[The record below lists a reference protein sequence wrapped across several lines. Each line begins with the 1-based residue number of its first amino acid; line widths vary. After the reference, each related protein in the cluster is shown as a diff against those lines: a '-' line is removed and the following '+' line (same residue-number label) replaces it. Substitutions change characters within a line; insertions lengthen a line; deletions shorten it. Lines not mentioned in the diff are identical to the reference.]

1 LEEVMKTLITGG
13 AGFIGTNTANR
24 LLEDGEPVVILDN
37 LSRPGSEKNLAWLQ
51 AHHPEVEF
59 VKADVRNAADLKA
72 ALSAHAPFDAVI
84 HLAAQ
89 VAVTTSVVDPRLDF
103 EINALGTL
111 NVLESIRSLD
121 INPALLF
128 TSTNTVYGEMS
139 GQAVVEEATRYR
151 YADLEYGIDETAP
164 LDFHSPYGCSKGTA
178 DQYVHDYH
186 RIYGLRTIVFRNSCI
201 YGPRQFGIE
210 DQGWLAWFVIAARLG
225 RPITIY
231 GDGKQVRD
239 VLFVD
244 DLIRAM
250 RSAIEHIDVTAG
262 QVYNMGGGAENSLS
276 VWREFG
282 PMLEALAGSSI
293 DVDYKDWRPG
303 DQKIYISDVRRAHQV
318 FDWSPKVGAEDGLRR
333 LFEWVDANVE
343 LFQA

>member
-1 LEEVMKTLITGG
+1 MRTLITGG
-13 AGFIGTNTANR
+13 AGFIGANTANR
-24 LLEDGEPVVILDN
+24 LLEDGESVVILDN

-51 AHHPEVEF
+51 ANHPDVEF
-59 VKADVRNAADLKA
+59 VKTDVRNAADLTA
-72 ALSAHAPFDAVI
+72 ALSTHAPFDAVI

-111 NVLESIRSLD
+111 NLLESVRSLGID
-121 INPALLF
+121 PALLF
-128 TSTNTVYGEMS
+128 TSTNKVYGEMLD
-139 GQAVVEEATRYR
+139 QAVVEEATRYR
-151 YADLEYGIDETAP
+151 YADLEYGIPETAP

-225 RPITIY
+225 HPITIY

-244 DLIRAM
+244 DLIGAM
-250 RSAIEHIDVTAG
+250 RAAIAAIDVTAG
-262 QVYNMGGGAENSLS
+262 QVYNMGGGPSNSLS

-282 PMLEALAGSSI
+282 PMLEGLLGSAI
-293 DVDYKDWRPG
+293 DVDFKEWRPG
-303 DQKIYISDVRRAHQV
+303 DQKIYISDVRKAHEI
-318 FDWSPKVGAEDGLRR
+318 FGWSPMVDAQEGVRR
-333 LFEWVDANVE
+333 LYEWVDANVE

>member
-1 LEEVMKTLITGG
+1 MKTLITGG
-13 AGFIGTNTANR
+13 AGFIGANTAHR
-24 LLEDGEPVVILDN
+24 LLEDGESVVILDN
-37 LSRPGSEKNLAWLQ
+37 LSRSGSEKNLAWLQ
-51 AHHPEVEF
+51 SNHPELEF
-59 VKADVRNAADLKA
+59 VRADVRDAAGLTA
-72 ALSAHAPFDAVI
+72 ALSAHAPFEALI

-111 NVLESIRSLD
+111 NLLESVRSLGID
-121 INPALLF
+121 PALLF
-128 TSTNTVYGEMS
+128 TSTNKVYGEMLD
-139 GQAVVEEATRYR
+139 QVVVEESTRYR
-151 YADLEYGIDETAP
+151 YADLELGISETAP

-201 YGPRQFGIE
+201 YGPRQFGVE
-210 DQGWLAWFVIAARLG
+210 DQGWLAWFAIAARLG

-250 RSAIEHIDVTAG
+250 RGAIDNIGVTAG
-262 QVYNMGGGAENSLS
+262 QVYNMGGGPENSLS

-282 PMLEALAGSSI
+282 PMLEELVGSSI
-293 DVDYKDWRPG
+293 EFDFQDWRPG
-303 DQKIYISDVRRAHQV
+303 DQKIYVSDVRKAYEA
-318 FDWSPKVGAEDGLRR
+318 FGWSPEVSAQDGVRR
-333 LFEWVDANVE
+333 LYEWVDANTE

>member
-1 LEEVMKTLITGG
+1 MKTLITGG
-13 AGFIGTNTANR
+13 AGFIGANTANR
-24 LLEDGEPVVILDN
+24 LLEDGESVVILDN

-51 AHHPEVEF
+51 AKFPDLEF
-59 VKADVRNAADLKA
+59 VKADVRDAGDLSA
-72 ALSAHAPFDAVI
+72 ALSAHAPFDALI

-103 EINALGTL
+103 NINALGTL
-111 NVLESIRSLD
+111 NLLESVRILGLD
-121 INPALLF
+121 PAILF
-128 TSTNTVYGEMS
+128 TSTNKVYGEMLD
-139 GQAVVEEATRYR
+139 QAVVEEATRYR
-151 YADLEYGIDETAP
+151 YADLEHGIPETAP

-225 RPITIY
+225 HPITIY

-250 RSAIEHIDVTAG
+250 RAAIENIDVTAG
-262 QVYNMGGGAENSLS
+262 QVYNMGGGASNSLS

-282 PMLEALAGSSI
+282 PMLEELLGASI
-293 DVDYKDWRPG
+293 EVDFQDWRPG
-303 DQKIYISDVRRAHQV
+303 DQKIYVSDIRKAHET
-318 FDWSPKVGAEDGLRR
+318 FGWSPQVDAQDGVRR
-333 LFEWVDANVE
+333 LFAWVDANVE
-343 LFQA
+343 LFTA